1 MFYMASQTNS
11 HIQTGQIGEQTALEY
26 LIKKGYKLL
35 EQNYRSR
42 RAEVD
47 IIVQQGQ
54 TLVFV
59 EVKTRTAEGFGYP
72 EEAVNRKKELMLL
85 AAADQYIEDN
95 NWELEVRFD
104 IIAVTLSKPVSIHHI
119 EDAFH

>member
-11 HIQTGQIGEQTALEY
+11 HIRTGQIGEQTALEY
-26 LIKKGYKLL
+26 LIKKGYTLL

-72 EEAVNRKKELMLL
+72 EEAVNSKKELMLL

-95 NWELEVRFD
+95 NWEQDIRFD
-104 IIAVTLSKPVSIHHI
+104 IIAVTLSKPVNIHHI